1 MKQQFIITD
10 EVGLHARPATS
21 LVNEISKFA
30 SDATISVEGKS
41 ANLKSIMGV
50 MALGVKKDHIVDVET
65 TGSDEAEAMD
75 AIENA
80 IIDNN
85 IGHKYNG

>member
-10 EVGLHARPATS
+10 EVGLHARPATL

-85 IGHKYNG
+85 IGRKYNG